1 MASPDSFPLV
11 DTEKL
16 RALQEEDYQKRQEQV
31 RLEAAAQQQQQQ
43 EETQQKEQQFQQQLV
58 SPLPQQPQPGAPL
71 EGVSKWMEENIY
83 IPASDM
89 LDNLTGDRKT
99 PDQIAQERQQAR
111 TETQQKYKEADEQIQ
126 QGLAYEATT
135 AIAGAFA
142 KPIEGAIDLGYQVY
156 LDQTVNKGLKP
167 TDEAYKRAYT
177 QLINSPKTD
186 AGVAAE
192 RILSFIIMA
201 RQLRNVPGAKLGT
214 KPMPKDLKGAQWLA
228 AKGKRAILEGA
239 VPGAISDFLLTDAK
253 DGNMMEV
260 IKDLVPE
267 NYREAFI
274 FGLATDKYGDPWMNR
289 VKSAGEGLMLGPVF
303 NVGISA
309 LAGGYR
315 VARKLIKKGATPEE
329 AVTAGVNE
337 IAKLSDELGEY
348 AKVSKTEDGNML
360 KALSDQANEA
370 DEEMMRVQMRIN
382 EASPED
388 AAKLTEE
395 LENLR
400 QRKQDLSTQM
410 ENIADPS
417 TKQFDFENS
426 RVDKAE
432 DINNVASN
440 QILMEEG
447 IPGKGK
453 VSIHAASG
461 RVLTESAVKSA
472 GIEGGAKK
480 ILQKYEK
487 DVDVLRISKESGLTT
502 GQVLENAAK
511 IYQGF
516 LDGIK
521 SFDDIFSATEGD
533 LVKRLMSESGEVIV
547 GSKRGTLGATA
558 ETIIASKAIIA
569 DWSNELYRL
578 SQLAEEAD
586 TRQIANFNYYE
597 RLTDR
602 FIGLLEFYKTGTQFL
617 GGSLNALR
625 LSLVDNVSARE
636 ALQYMAKEE
645 GDENAMVTLA
655 RLRKFAQEA
664 KDAYRRGDADGL
676 EKMRTLTRAM
686 VLAGGDP
693 SKAISF
699 GATAR
704 AIALRIGT
712 RNFYNSIL
720 SGAKTLF
727 RNGGTFYRLVEAPT
741 SIALRGAFTGD
752 KALINSGLAGYSSII
767 TGMGEAWKVA
777 RQTMRTGIPIQATPK
792 QFMQRTETLAMLEN
806 LEKTAQT
813 AGEQRAVGHLKWH
826 YRMAEYFAVPE
837 KIMMGMDDYF
847 KTILVRQR
855 INELAA
861 YKAYQENP
869 SNWKGVMEAK
879 LKEYSNAIDP
889 QTGVIK
895 SKALQEYADIG
906 TFQSD
911 PGELVN
917 TFSRFVEL
925 VPGGKLVVPFIR
937 TPANILAYQAEHLP
951 LTSMLS
957 RNYQKAMKSG
967 DPLLAAEYEGRQAI
981 GLMSV
986 GAAYMMASNNMITGD
1001 WPNPVTEKEEF
1012 KRWKELG
1019 IQPRSLRFG
1028 DTYISYNMVEP
1039 LSNLIAISA
1048 NLARVVQTY
1057 GFRED
1062 FADKFMGMAVLSTVS
1077 SFTEKSY
1084 FSGIAAMADMADP
1097 ENWTSEKAVR
1107 GLLSTLNNAFPLG
1120 SLRRGIGNTLDPYL
1134 REYNDEFDRS
1144 LQAAIPVYRNFRPAM
1159 ISVFTGK
1166 PMKNPNGGL
1175 WNANVP
1181 FEINTQIKDPVIDM
1195 LADIDYKWKD
1205 DLDRDKTGLRLNAD
1219 QKNQIRTFMFESG
1232 LRSELEMEMKKP
1244 YFQEDLNNWRNR
1256 RLGPDREYFR
1266 SERPK
1271 VYDNV
1276 SKIWNKHRERA
1287 FETLADQDATFATQ
1301 LQGLGLKKTQLENG
1315 NYQLDKPQK
1324 FYSTMTDEEGDRLQR
1339 LMTY

>member
-1 MASPDSFPLV
+1 MADPSFFPVVDSARMV
-11 DTEKL
+11 KL
-16 RALQEEDYQKRQEQV
+16 REEEMAKAQEQQ
-31 RLEAAAQQQQQQ
+31 RIEAEAQQRQQQQ
-43 EETQQKEQQFQQQLV
+43 ETQQKEQQLQQQLV
-58 SPLPQQPQPGAPL
+58 SPLPQPRQPGAPL
-71 EGVSKWMEENIY
+71 EGVAKWMEENVY
-83 IPASDM
+83 IPAADM
-89 LDNLTGDRKT
+89 LDNLTGDRKS
-99 PDQIAQERQQAR
+99 PEQIAQERQQVR
-111 TETQQKYKEADEQIQ
+111 TETEQKFQEVDEQIQ
-126 QGLAYEATT
+126 QGFAYEATT

-142 KPIEGAIDLGYQVY
+142 KPIEGVIDLGYQAY

-177 QLINSPKTD
+177 QLVNSPKTD
-186 AGVAAE
+186 AGQAAE
-192 RILSFIIMA
+192 RILSFVMMA
-201 RQLRNVPGAKLGT
+201 RALRNVPGAKLGT
-214 KPMPKDLKGAQWLA
+214 KPMPKDLKGASWLA
-228 AKGKRAILEGA
+228 AKGKRAVLEGI

-253 DGNMMEV
+253 DGNMMAV

-267 NYREAFI
+267 NYRDAFI
-274 FGLATDKYGDPWMNR
+274 FALATDKYGDPWLNR
-289 VKSAGEGLMLGPVF
+289 VKSAGEGAMLNPVF
-303 NVGISA
+303 NVGIDA
-309 LAGGYR
+309 LVGGYK
-315 VARKLIKKGATPEE
+315 VARSLIKKGASPEE
-329 AVTAGVNE
+329 AVAQGVNK
-337 IAKLSDELGEY
+337 IAELSDELGVY
-348 AKVSKTEDGNML
+348 AKASKDESNRL
-360 KALSDQANEA
+360 VKALSDQTNEV
-370 DEEMMRVQMRIN
+370 EEEIMRLQMRVR

-388 AAKLTEE
+388 AAKLTDE
-395 LENLR
+395 LNNLR
-400 QRKQDLSTQM
+400 QRQQDLVTEM
-410 ENIADPS
+410 ENLTDPS

-432 DINNVASN
+432 NINTVVKN
-440 QILMEEG
+440 QLLMEEG
-447 IPGKGK
+447 IPGKGR

-472 GIEGGAKK
+472 GIEGGALK
-480 ILQKYEK
+480 ILKKYEQ

-516 LDGIK
+516 LDSMK
-521 SFDDIFSATEGD
+521 SFDEIYSPTEGD
-533 LVKRLMSESGEVIV
+533 LVKRLMSESGELLV
-547 GSKRGTLGATA
+547 GSKRGTLGASA

-586 TRQIANFNYYE
+586 TRQFANFNYYE

-645 GDENAMVTLA
+645 TDEDAVVTLA

-686 VLAGGDP
+686 VLSGGDP
-693 SKAISF
+693 AKAISF
-699 GATAR
+699 GDTAR
-704 AIALRIGT
+704 AVALRIGT

-777 RQTMRTGIPIQATPK
+777 RQTMRTGIPIQTTPK

-806 LEKTAQT
+806 LEKTATT
-813 AGEQRAVGHLKWH
+813 ASEQRAVGHLKWH
-826 YRMAEYFAVPE
+826 YRMAEYLAVPE
-837 KIMMGMDDYF
+837 KVMMGMDDYF

-861 YKAYQENP
+861 YKAYQEDP
-869 SNWKGVMEAK
+869 SNWKGAMEAK

-911 PGELVN
+911 PGEMIN
-917 TFSRFVEL
+917 SFSRFVET

-937 TPANILAYQAEHLP
+937 TPANIMTYQFEHLP
-951 LTSMLS
+951 LTNLAS

-967 DPLLAAEYEGRQAI
+967 DPVLIAEYEGRQAI
-981 GLMSV
+981 GLLAMGS
-986 GAAYMMASNNMITGD
+986 AYMMAANNMITGD

-1028 DTYISYNMVEP
+1028 DTYVSYSMVEP

-1057 GFRED
+1057 GLSED
-1062 FADKFMGMAVLSTVS
+1062 FADKFMGMGVLSIVS
-1077 SFTEKSY
+1077 SVTEKSY
-1084 FSGIAAMADMADP
+1084 FSGIAAMADLADP
-1097 ENWTSEKAVR
+1097 ENWTGEKTVR
-1107 GLLSTLNNAFPLG
+1107 GLLSTLNNIMPLA
-1120 SLRRGIGNTLDPYL
+1120 SMRRGIGNSLDPYL

-1144 LQAAIPVYRNFRPAM
+1144 LQSALPIYRNFRPAM

-1181 FEINTQIKDPVIDM
+1181 FEINTQIKDPIIDM

-1205 DLDRDKTGLRLNAD
+1205 DLDRDKTGVRLTAE
-1219 QKNQIRTFMFESG
+1219 QKNKIRTSMFESG
-1232 LRSELEMEMKKP
+1232 LRSELEAEMKKG
-1244 YFQEDLNNWRNR
+1244 YFKEDLDNWRNR

-1276 SKIWNKHRERA
+1276 SKIWNKHREIA
-1287 FETLADQDATFATQ
+1287 FTRLAQEDAAFATQ
-1301 LQGLGLKKTQLENG
+1301 LQGLGLKKQQLENG

-1324 FYSTMTDEEGDRLQR
+1324 FYSTMTNEEGERLQR
-1339 LMTY
+1339 LMNY